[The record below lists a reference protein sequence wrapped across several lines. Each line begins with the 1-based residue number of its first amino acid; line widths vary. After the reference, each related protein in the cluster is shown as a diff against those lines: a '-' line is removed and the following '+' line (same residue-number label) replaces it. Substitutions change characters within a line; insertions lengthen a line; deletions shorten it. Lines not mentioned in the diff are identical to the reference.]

1 MSGRG
6 PEDYEATNILR
17 GVKDAEGNTV
27 AGFNQ
32 YQNTITGYDPK
43 TGEYESGAVVYN
55 EEEREEDRDRDRC
68 PEGFY
73 YDVEE
78 EMCMPIVDSLV
89 DPDPTCPDG
98 YTFDSEENAC
108 VLDPFP
114 TTVPRCTDHGR
125 WNIYR
130 ACIVAVHE
138 CSSGYIT
145 VTYAWRQQQQYMV
158 PAPNVQPITVA
169 AQTPVG
175 LASLRRS

>member
-1 MSGRG
+1 MK
-6 PEDYEATNILR
+6 EKITIHE
-17 GVKDAEGNTV
+17 VKDKPKIVVDKNSPAAYLV
-27 AGFNQ
+27 AAKF
-32 YQNTITGYDPK
+32 IDPK
-43 TGEYESGAVVYN
+43 ETYKIYGRSVVE
-55 EEEREEDRDRDRC
+55 EEEREEERDRDRC

-108 VLDPFP
+108 VLDPFQQPFPDAP
-114 TTVPRCTDHGR
+114 TTGGGTYTAPALSPYTSVSP
-125 WNIYR
+125 
-130 ACIVAVHE
+130 
-138 CSSGYIT
+138 
-145 VTYAWRQQQQYMV
+145 VTLPSLMPGQQQQYMV
-158 PAPNVQPITVA
+158 PTPNVQPITVA